1 MPIYRKRLVRLVK
14 REVTCALESTW
25 PPSVLRVLLF
35 LLATCDSDNWIAGT
49 HLQWSRACGLE
60 RSMVTHACAHLQRA
74 GYLEYHPRRSNG
86 TRTWYQAT
94 AWRLSTRLVRPY
106 TAPWWIRARW
116 GKRRT
121 EGG

>member
-1 MPIYRKRLVRLVK
+1 MPVYRKRLVRLVK
-14 REVTCALESTW
+14 REVTCVLEATW
-25 PPSVLRVLLF
+25 PPSVTRVLLF

-49 HLQWSRACGLE
+49 QPQWSRQLGMHSVDITKACVL
-60 RSMVTHACAHLQRA
+60 LQRA
-74 GYLEYHPRRSNG
+74 GYLEFYPRRSNG
-86 TRTWYQAT
+86 THTWNQTT

-121 EGG
+121 